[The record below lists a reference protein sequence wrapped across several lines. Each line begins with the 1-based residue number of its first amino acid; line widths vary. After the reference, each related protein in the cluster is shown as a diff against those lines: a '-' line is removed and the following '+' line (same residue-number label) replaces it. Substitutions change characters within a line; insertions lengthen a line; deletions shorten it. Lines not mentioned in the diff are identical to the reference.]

1 MGEKE
6 VAAERRRR
14 ARKERER
21 EREKSCLCCC
31 CSEDFVFAGRRSVSG
46 FVVAERRIFFCERV
60 I

>member
-14 ARKERER
+14 AWKERYR

-31 CSEDFVFAGRRSVSG
+31 CSKDFVFAVRRSVCG
-46 FVVAERRIFFCERV
+46 FVVAERRFFFVSE
-60 I
+60 